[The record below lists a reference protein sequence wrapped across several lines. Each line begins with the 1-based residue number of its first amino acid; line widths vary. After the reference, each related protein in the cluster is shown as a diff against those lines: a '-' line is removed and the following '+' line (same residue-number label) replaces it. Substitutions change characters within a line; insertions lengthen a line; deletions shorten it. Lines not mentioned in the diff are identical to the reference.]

1 MSEPNSITDPPPLGS
16 QGTSAAPSRGARAL
30 NGLWITA
37 GVLALLYAVLIAIQL
52 ITWWIDFGWPMT
64 MPEDPLM
71 ILGGLLAALAG
82 FLVFLR
88 FTMGVPWLLI
98 ASFVVSELLA
108 RRFSM
113 SGWYWIWP
121 WQYAE
126 SFDMNRDMFGS
137 GFIVVWI
144 LRGTAPY
151 VLIAAIIVALIAL
164 ARTEYLRRSYSPE
177 RV

>member
-1 MSEPNSITDPPPLGS
+1 M
-16 QGTSAAPSRGARAL
+16 A
-30 NGLWITA
+30 
-37 GVLALLYAVLIAIQL
+37 
-52 ITWWIDFGWPMT
+52 
-64 MPEDPLM
+64 
-71 ILGGLLAALAG
+71 
-82 FLVFLR
+82 
-88 FTMGVPWLLI
+88 
-98 ASFVVSELLA
+98 
-108 RRFSM
+108 
-113 SGWYWIWP
+113 GWYWTWP

-164 ARTEYLRRSYSPE
+164 VRTEFLRTSYATD